1 MSLEKIEMTA
11 RGECPV
17 CAAFVFS
24 ASRVEETEILAC
36 PECRTML
43 VVDGIEGSRLR
54 LSEAPQIEE
63 DWGE

>member
-1 MSLEKIEMTA
+1 MSMERLDTTR

-17 CAAFVFS
+17 CAAILS
-24 ASRVEETEILAC
+24 PAPNVEETEILPC
-36 PECRTML
+36 PECRSML
-43 VVDGIEGSRLR
+43 VVEGFESGRLI

>member
-24 ASRVEETEILAC
+24 ASSVEETEILAC

-43 VVDGIEGSRLR
+43 VVDGVEGSRLR

>member
-1 MSLEKIEMTA
+1 MPLERIEMTA

-17 CAAFVFS
+17 CAALVLP
-24 ASRVEETEILAC
+24 ASRIEETEILAC
-36 PECRTML
+36 PDCRTML
-43 VVDGIEGSRLR
+43 VVDGFEGSRLR